1 MNSKERHELRYQRR
15 KAAREAKRREKLDPY
30 DNFENVASISS
41 LIKANF
47 ESRRG
52 VLWKASVARYNMHF
66 YRNAVLSH
74 DALMASVSVHSG
86 FYVFDIVERGKPRH
100 IHSLH
105 YSERVV
111 RRSLCTNALVP
122 ILSHN
127 LIYDNGASLEGKGIT
142 FSIARTA
149 AMLHR
154 YYRHTGSNDGYVL
167 VIDFRKYFDNIRHDK
182 LKEIVDR
189 YVLDPQLNALVKS
202 NIDTANY
209 DKTPDEQGKGLYIG
223 PEDSQILAIAY
234 PNSIDHKI
242 KDQWGLKDYNRYMDD
257 SLILYPDK
265 ETLFKIRDALF
276 MEYEKMGII
285 PNPKKI
291 QIIKLSRGFTFLKT
305 KFFLTD
311 TGKVIM
317 KPAHDSIVRERRKLK
332 KFKKFHDNGE
342 MTLKQI
348 EQSYMSWRG
357 FILQKNAYNSV
368 CSMDALFY
376 SLFGTRPW
384 RNVKK
389 KRRKSKNGR
398 KNNSNSRRNQRPK
411 VAA

>member
-15 KAAREAKRREKLDPY
+15 KAAREARRRVRLDPY
-30 DNFENVASISS
+30 DNFTNVASISS
-41 LIKANF
+41 LITANF
-47 ESRRG
+47 ESRRS
-52 VLWKASVARYNMHF
+52 VLWKASAARYNMHF

-74 DALMASVSVHSG
+74 NALMENVSIHRG
-86 FYVFDIVERGKPRH
+86 FYVFDIMERGKPRH

-105 YSERVV
+105 YSERVI

-142 FSIARTA
+142 FSINRTA

-154 YYRHTGSNDGYVL
+154 YYRTYGSNDGYVL

-189 YVLDPQLNALVKS
+189 YVLNSQLNTLVKS
-202 NIDTANY
+202 IIDTANY

-242 KDQWGLKDYNRYMDD
+242 KDQWSVRYFNRYMDD
-257 SLILYPDK
+257 SIIVHPSKDAVVQ
-265 ETLFKIRDALF
+265 FRDALF
-276 MEYEKMGII
+276 VEYEKMGII
-285 PNPKKI
+285 PNPKKT
-291 QIIKLSRGFTFLKT
+291 QIVKLSRGFTFLKT

-332 KFKKFHDNGE
+332 KFKRFHDSGE

-357 FILQKNAYNSV
+357 FILQKNAYLSV
-368 CSMDALFY
+368 HSMDELFY

-384 RNVKK
+384 RNIKK
-389 KRRKSKNGR
+389 KRRKSKHGR
-398 KNNSNSRRNQRPK
+398 RKSNKNSG
-411 VAA
+411 